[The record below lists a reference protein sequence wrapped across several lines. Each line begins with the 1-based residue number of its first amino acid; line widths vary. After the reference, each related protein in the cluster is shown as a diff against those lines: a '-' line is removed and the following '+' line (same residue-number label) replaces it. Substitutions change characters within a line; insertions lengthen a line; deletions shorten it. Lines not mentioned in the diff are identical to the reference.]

1 MAGMTIVS
9 FSLATDEDRLG
20 GPNVRSE
27 GSLMSAFAAARSM
40 LVALAGFLLGLL
52 ITAVAIPLAA
62 HAEPPAPAAAKPA
75 GSGTAPPG
83 STVISIVVYG
93 DDPCPKGKD
102 DEIVVCAR
110 QPESERYRI
119 PKAFR
124 GKKQQTA
131 PNNSWGNK
139 VRSADDAG
147 RMSAGLPNT
156 CSAVGSG
163 GQTGCFQQFQV
174 QQMQQRRQQRNSEQ
188 DSSNDNAQ
196 D

>member
-1 MAGMTIVS
+1 MFPA
-9 FSLATDEDRLG
+9 
-20 GPNVRSE
+20 
-27 GSLMSAFAAARSM
+27 AAARSM

-52 ITAVAIPLAA
+52 IMAVAMPFAA
-62 HAEPPAPAAAKPA
+62 RAEPPKAATT

-110 QPESERYRI
+110 QPEGERYRI

-131 PNNSWGNK
+131 PNNAWSNK
-139 VRSADDAG
+139 VRSADDAS
-147 RMSAGLPNT
+147 RMAAGVPNT

-163 GQTGCFQQFQV
+163 GQSGCFQQFQYQAMQERRA
-174 QQMQQRRQQRNSEQ
+174 QQQEKQ
-188 DSSNDNAQ
+188 DNASASPE

>member
-1 MAGMTIVS
+1 MMFAS
-9 FSLATDEDRLG
+9 FSPATAGGGLG
-20 GPNVRSE
+20 DDVHAVPEVR
-27 GSLMSAFAAARSM
+27 LMSASVAARSM

-52 ITAVAIPLAA
+52 IAAVALPLAA
-62 HAEPPAPAAAKPA
+62 RAAPPAPAPAAPA

-93 DDPCPKGKD
+93 QDPCPKGKD

-124 GKKQQTA
+124 GKKQQSA
-131 PNNSWGNK
+131 PNTAWSSK

-147 RMSAGLPNT
+147 RMAAGVPNT
-156 CSAVGSG
+156 CSAVGTG
-163 GQTGCFQQFQV
+163 GQSGCFQQFQW
-174 QQMQQRRQQRNSEQ
+174 QAMQQRRQQKDEQ
-188 DSSNDNAQ
+188 QDNGGDSPQ